1 MLSTDAE
8 ILQVLSTDAEIHV
21 LQVLFTTGIHRNL
34 PMSNLCHPAHFVCM
48 RDTCIELFSSFPTGI
63 THLKILR
70 AKKSATFKNF
80 LLLKDHDFGVEY
92 DQS

>member
-1 MLSTDAE
+1 M
-8 ILQVLSTDAEIHV
+8 LSTDAEIHV
-21 LQVLFTTGIHRNL
+21 PALQVLFTTGIHRNL